1 LISLKKAGA
10 LNGTPPSPSRPAPL
24 KKQGQILCDEYI
36 PRLPGRPDP
45 AYLASLQALEVRGN
59 VMKELGKLFENTLM
73 DIYYA
78 ENQILK
84 ALPKMAQKAKSPELK
99 KAFQT
104 HLTQT
109 EGQVKRLDQI
119 FQILGKPPK
128 PVKCEAITGILKEC
142 DEVVEN
148 FGDSTAL
155 DAGMIAAAQTVEHYE
170 MARYGA
176 LRTWAEELGMKDAAK
191 LLEETLL
198 EERGTDQLLT
208 KLAEAKVNL
217 KAA

>member
-1 LISLKKAGA
+1 
-10 LNGTPPSPSRPAPL
+10 
-24 KKQGQILCDEYI
+24 
-36 PRLPGRPDP
+36 
-45 AYLASLQALEVRGN
+45 
-59 VMKELGKLFENTLM
+59 MKELGKLFENTLM

-119 FQILGKPPK
+119 FQILGEPPK
-128 PVKCEAITGILKEC
+128 AVKCEAITGILKEC

>member
-1 LISLKKAGA
+1 
-10 LNGTPPSPSRPAPL
+10 
-24 KKQGQILCDEYI
+24 
-36 PRLPGRPDP
+36 
-45 AYLASLQALEVRGN
+45 
-59 VMKELGKLFENTLM
+59 MKELGKLFEHTLM

-84 ALPKMAQKAKSPELK
+84 ALPKLAQKAKSPELK

-109 EGQVKRLDQI
+109 EGQVRRLDQI
-119 FQILGKPPK
+119 FQLLGKPPK
-128 PVKCEAITGILKEC
+128 GEKCEAITGILKEG
-142 DEVVEN
+142 DEVVED

-155 DAGMIAAAQTVEHYE
+155 DAGIIAAAQTVEHYE

-176 LRTWAEELGMKDAAK
+176 LRTWAEELGMKEAAN
-191 LLEETLL
+191 LLEQTLL
-198 EERGTDQLLT
+198 EERSTDQLLS
-208 KLAEAKVNL
+208 KLAQAKINL

>member
-1 LISLKKAGA
+1 
-10 LNGTPPSPSRPAPL
+10 
-24 KKQGQILCDEYI
+24 
-36 PRLPGRPDP
+36 
-45 AYLASLQALEVRGN
+45 
-59 VMKELGKLFENTLM
+59 MKELRKLFEHTLM

-78 ENQILK
+78 EQQIIK
-84 ALPKMAQKAKSPELK
+84 TLPKLAKKAKSPDLK
-99 KAFQT
+99 KAFET

-109 EGQVKRLDQI
+109 MGQVERLDQI
-119 FQILGKPPK
+119 FKLLGKPAKGVP
-128 PVKCEAITGILKEC
+128 CEAIKGILKEG
-142 DEVVEN
+142 DEVVEE

-176 LRTWAEELGMKDAAK
+176 LRTWAEELGMKEAAD

-198 EERGTDQLLT
+198 EERGADQLLS
-208 KLAEAKVNL
+208 KLAEAKINL

>member
-1 LISLKKAGA
+1 
-10 LNGTPPSPSRPAPL
+10 
-24 KKQGQILCDEYI
+24 
-36 PRLPGRPDP
+36 
-45 AYLASLQALEVRGN
+45 
-59 VMKELGKLFENTLM
+59 MKELGKLFENTLM

-78 ENQILK
+78 ENQILT

-109 EGQVKRLDQI
+109 EGQVKRLDRI

-128 PVKCEAITGILKEC
+128 AVKCEAITGILKEC
-142 DEVVEN
+142 DEVIED
-148 FGDSTAL
+148 FSGSTAL

>member
-1 LISLKKAGA
+1 MHF
-10 LNGTPPSPSRPAPL
+10 
-24 KKQGQILCDEYI
+24 GQTASAHEYI
-36 PRLPGRPDP
+36 PT
-45 AYLASLQALEVRGN
+45 LAAQSRTGVSSAPHRERKGN
-59 VMKELGKLFENTLM
+59 VMKELGKLFEHTLM

-84 ALPKMAQKAKSPELK
+84 ALPKLAQKAKSPDLK
-99 KAFQT
+99 KAFES

-109 EGQVKRLDQI
+109 EAHVKRLDQI
-119 FQILGKPPK
+119 FQLLAKPPK
-128 PVKCEAITGILKEC
+128 AVKCEAIAGILKEGE
-142 DEVVEN
+142 EVVEE

-191 LLEETLL
+191 LLEQTLL
-198 EERGTDQLLT
+198 EERSTDQLLT

>member
-1 LISLKKAGA
+1 
-10 LNGTPPSPSRPAPL
+10 
-24 KKQGQILCDEYI
+24 
-36 PRLPGRPDP
+36 
-45 AYLASLQALEVRGN
+45 
-59 VMKELGKLFENTLM
+59 MKELGKLFEHTLM
-73 DIYYA
+73 DVYYA

-84 ALPKMAQKAKSPELK
+84 ALPKLAKKAKSPDLK
-99 KAFQT
+99 KAFET

-109 EGQVKRLDQI
+109 QGQVKRLDQI
-119 FQILGKPPK
+119 FKMLGKPARG
-128 PVKCEAITGILKEC
+128 VECEAIKGILKEG
-142 DEVVEN
+142 DEVVEE

-155 DAGMIAAAQTVEHYE
+155 DAGMIAAAQAVEHYE

-176 LRTWAEELGMKDAAK
+176 LRTWAEELDMNEAAD

-208 KLAEAKVNL
+208 KLAEAKINL